1 VRIAACV
8 TLGVLATTLLCVQE
22 YAQRAKKPGDGKE
35 KNVFASN
42 QFFAKGG
49 IGIIDQDLYIVVKSA
64 KNELIFSGANKWLGL
79 DASQNEV
86 VIFFEGK
93 ILGQKALPDRFD
105 LSKAVVISFEGNKV
119 RFFDFRKMSGGYYS
133 RPGTGSD

>member
-1 VRIAACV
+1 MRIATCV
-8 TLGVLATTLLCVQE
+8 TLGVLAITLLSAQE
-22 YAQRAKKPGDGKE
+22 YAQRAKKPHDGRE

-49 IGIIDQDLYIVVKSA
+49 VGIIDQDLYIVVKSA

-79 DASQNEV
+79 DATQNEV
-86 VIFFEGK
+86 VIFFGGK
-93 ILGQKALPDRFD
+93 IFPQNVLPDRFD
-105 LSKAVVISFEGNKV
+105 LSKAVVVSFEGNKV

-133 RPGTGSD
+133 RPETGSE